1 MPHGYGEDLQQI
13 QISISAYDADK
24 AWVKA
29 LIKKVDW
36 LCRVEKESA
45 AFHQMEVWNI
55 MDY

>member
-13 QISISAYDADK
+13 KISISAYDADK

-45 AFHQMEVWNI
+45 AFHQMGFWNI
-55 MDY
+55 KDY